1 MTFFGIN
8 SLDKNF
14 WTQSAGFGTTESNK
28 RRGWSNPMN
37 YGVHMGIP
45 AAVSFLRRVV
55 IRHTK
60 DQKYALNKHTL
71 LDLPKKHM
79 STLVVPF
86 KTKAEET
93 MYRKLETYFAAQ

>member
-28 RRGWSNPMN
+28 RRG
-37 YGVHMGIP
+37 VHMGIP
-45 AAVSFLRRVV
+45 AAVSFLRRVM

-71 LDLPKKHM
+71 LDLPKKKHI

-93 MYRKLETYFAAQ
+93 MYRKLESYFAAQ